1 MRVFDSNWMQIADYL
16 ERDDRIVLPIGST
29 EQHAYL
35 SLGTDALLAERV
47 SVEAAEPLGV
57 PVLPVLPFGMAP
69 YFTEYPG
76 SMSLRISTYIE
87 VMRDLL
93 DGLASQGFRRIAVVN
108 GHGGNSPV
116 AGLIREWVCRPRSTG
131 CRSCS
136 TAGTTRRRRRWP
148 PPVRRGPVPR
158 LLAGELRLDQGR
170 RSRDPQWQRA
180 GHPAVD
186 GERRDRAGDEGAL
199 SRREAWAGPTNA
211 VTKTCR
217 SSGTPEW
224 PRSAS
229 CSRRDGSTSDNR

>member
-16 ERDDRIVLPIGST
+16 QRDDRIVLPIGST

-108 GHGGNSPV
+108 GHGGTHPSPPHPRMGLLA
-116 AGLIREWVCRPRSTG
+116 AGAPG
-131 CRSCS
+131 
-136 TAGTTRRRRRWP
+136 A
-148 PPVRRGPVPR
+148 GPVPQLVQRAEDGGGRLPLRRRPVSR

-170 RSRDPQWQRA
+170 RSRDPRWQRA
-180 GHPAVD
+180 GHPTVD

-199 SRREAWAGPTNA
+199 SRRESGRGLPTQ
-211 VTKTCR
+211 
-217 SSGTPEW
+217 
-224 PRSAS
+224 
-229 CSRRDGSTSDNR
+229 